1 MSTTWAPPAP
11 NDSAG
16 FLLLAQKVF
25 AVGTPPSLHSI
36 TTRDNPAFRASAET
50 AASLHQSLPHSYTTE
65 AAEFPVKDVLGH
77 QPSLVK
83 EGSMIKAYTE
93 GETPRIQHL
102 RIPSGM
108 SST

>member
-1 MSTTWAPPAP
+1 MTLLE
-11 NDSAG
+11 
-16 FLLLAQKVF
+16 FLLHAQKVLT
-25 AVGTPPSLHSI
+25 VGIPPSLHSI

-50 AASLHQSLPHSYTTE
+50 AASLHQSLPHAYTTE
-65 AAEFPVKDVLGH
+65 AAELPMKDVLGH

-93 GETPRIQHL
+93 GETPSIKHL
-102 RIPSGM
+102 CIPFGI